1 MSAVQDVPY
10 EPLDPDAFDRAA
22 KLLSS
27 PDKDVTQ
34 VAPHLGRN
42 QLLTSI
48 WFAVSLIEEISKT
61 KYTGSDTCAWVT
73 ELAPLRKLTP
83 YSLQLLWHK
92 EVSEVTA
99 DCLGDILNPFSAFF
113 TPQDLDM
120 LVHFLVSEQARDQL
134 SLLLEGIF
142 DPEPMAI
149 ARLLLAYGDASI
161 QDLAKNLNN
170 PKVQP
175 VMRELMQLLQ
185 CEGYAGAADEICTP
199 ALEFWQSYTE
209 FLIDS
214 LYGDEA
220 KEAQWIDDAK
230 EYVIQAI
237 ANCWVKVRLPP
248 EETWAGW
255 NQDEKGDFKAFRA
268 DVKDLL
274 QSSYTL
280 LGTSVFDRL
289 AQLALEALQNHAW
302 LHLEATLFCLN
313 ALGETI
319 SDEDVVDASLS
330 RLYSS
335 ALFPRMMDAS
345 LAIPSKT
352 QQTAMTTTVS
362 FAAFVERHTEFLPS
376 MLTFLFESL
385 KVPKLAR
392 VAAKAIY
399 STCDTCRKS
408 LVSEVDA
415 FLRQY
420 EALLRWDG
428 VEAMTKERVIGAIA
442 AIVQAIPSTEHQVVN
457 FIKLLDYVER
467 DVEACLES
475 AKVGLMEQ
483 SQEYGICALRCLVE
497 MGKSMQE
504 ADGTVIDL
512 ENEALTE
519 DAHHSSTW
527 AASQERI
534 VHCLHAV
541 SASLSTDGEIIEAC
555 CQLLRT
561 GYKEFSPGPFVFSP
575 KITES
580 FVANS
585 NLHTPRLENV
595 LDTAGAMLTRHTRT
609 AAKTVDTSLITFL
622 VHVFQLAA
630 AMGYNPSTEP
640 GVSASCI
647 DLAAKYIPHYLHI
660 FLHPQC
666 QQHIAN
672 FITFTIRC
680 LAGHEI
686 MPIRASAFFWALL
699 FQQKYGFPPE
709 VGAMVDSILAQYGPH
724 ATLIIVHKISGQCAR
739 SEVET
744 YAEPLKRL
752 AFTQVRAKQWLE
764 DAFYTDSFPS
774 QKMASNQ
781 KRLFLE
787 KVIRPSSIA
796 STLENVLTAT
806 PAPTP
811 STLPRLN
818 CRMIVRALA
827 LCVDFVRMEE
837 AAAGED
843 EEDEE
848 GRYCCVMVPSDE
860 EEVSQRMGG
869 RCVWR
874 R

>member
-1 MSAVQDVPY
+1 MPTAS
-10 EPLDPDAFDRAA
+10 RARSIDT
-22 KLLSS
+22 LSS
-27 PDKDVTQ
+27 HKYHERIVLVLEDVAALLQTS
-34 VAPHLGRN
+34 L
-42 QLLTSI
+42 QLQGKSEPAI
-48 WFAVSLIEEISKT
+48 AEESVK
-61 KYTGSDTCAWVT
+61 CFQAWVT
-73 ELAPLRKLTP
+73 YAHGTWTDKSIGTTSELAPLRNLTP

-120 LVHFLVSEQARDQL
+120 LVHFLVSAQARDQL

-175 VMRELMQLLQ
+175 VMRQLMQLLQ

-220 KEAQWIDDAK
+220 KVAQWIDDAK
-230 EYVIQAI
+230 QYVIQAI

-352 QQTAMTTTVS
+352 QQTAMTTIVS
-362 FAAFVERHTEFLPS
+362 FTAFVERHTEFLPS

-392 VAAKAIY
+392 VAAKAIF

-442 AIVQAIPSTEHQVVN
+442 AIVQAIPSTEHQVVD

-497 MGKSMQE
+497 MGKSMQK
-504 ADGTVIDL
+504 ADGAVIDL
-512 ENEALTE
+512 ENEASTE

-541 SASLSTDGEIIEAC
+541 SASLSTDGEVIEAC

-561 GYKEFSPGPFVFSP
+561 GYKESSPGPFVFSP

-585 NLHTPRLENV
+585 NLQTPRLENV

-622 VHVFQLAA
+622 VH
-630 AMGYNPSTEP
+630 
-640 GVSASCI
+640 
-647 DLAAKYIPHYLHI
+647 
-660 FLHPQC
+660 
-666 QQHIAN
+666 
-672 FITFTIRC
+672 
-680 LAGHEI
+680 
-686 MPIRASAFFWALL
+686 ALL

-764 DAFYTDSFPS
+764 DAFYTDSFPN
-774 QKMASNQ
+774 QKMAFNQ

-787 KVIRPSSIA
+787 KVMSLRGAKRTTRVTMDWWSD
-796 STLENVLTAT
+796 
-806 PAPTP
+806 
-811 STLPRLN
+811 
-818 CRMIVRALA
+818 CRWCDYL
-827 LCVDFVRMEE
+827 
-837 AAAGED
+837 
-843 EEDEE
+843 
-848 GRYCCVMVPSDE
+848 
-860 EEVSQRMGG
+860 
-869 RCVWR
+869 
-874 R
+874 